1 MYVPL
6 SGGESA
12 DGSTLTAGRKPRF
25 APPTTA
31 DNVLQLT
38 RW

>member
-1 MYVPL
+1 MYVLL

-12 DGSTLTAGRKPRF
+12 DGSTLTAGRKPQF